1 MDLKIKTETEE
12 FHGRTCGIIK
22 QENKFLIMRVN
33 KTSYFHIPGG
43 HIEIGEDSKEAII
56 REIKEEIGCDVQEA
70 NLFLKE
76 FSQNDIIINQENFW
90 IRNNR
95 KCHGIEFYYIIKP
108 KQQLQMIDCEKV
120 EIDKGEE
127 KLLELKWVTSEELKD
142 IDLRPTN
149 IRDML
154 INGEYFKGLSHIV
167 KMG

>member
-43 HIEIGEDSKEAII
+43 HIEIGEDSKEAVI

-70 NLFLKE
+70 NF
-76 FSQNDIIINQENFW
+76 FVIQENFW

-108 KQQLQMIDCEKV
+108 KQQLQIKDYEKI
-120 EIDKGEE
+120 ENDKSITLKVNDGNAAGATI
-127 KLLELKWVTSEELKD
+127 KLQLIVDDNVVAEKD
-142 IDLRPTN
+142 IS
-149 IRDML
+149 I
-154 INGEYFKGLSHIV
+154 IV
-167 KMG
+167 GF